1 MLTSATPPD
10 VARLRGVRG
19 RAVAHVVEAAAE
31 KRGGPLND
39 RVEVHSAK
47 KVILRKVFLSQPT
60 FKYR

>member
-39 RVEVHSAK
+39 RVE
-47 KVILRKVFLSQPT
+47 LPRK
-60 FKYR
+60 